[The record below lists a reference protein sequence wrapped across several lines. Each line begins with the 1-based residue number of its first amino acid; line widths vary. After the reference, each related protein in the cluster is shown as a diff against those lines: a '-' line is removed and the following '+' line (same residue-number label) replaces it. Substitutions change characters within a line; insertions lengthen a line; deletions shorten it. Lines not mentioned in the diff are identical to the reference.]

1 MQKLVS
7 ILFLCLFV
15 GSSFSAFHDAEL
27 GEHTS
32 REASARATGVD
43 VTVTDIS
50 FSYTTAG
57 DEEQYRMFSSNY
69 PVIGFN
75 RPAELYIVDAVVNVP
90 IQVDI
95 IVENLGTSNSGTIDV
110 NIKVLHNEYSLF
122 EMVNETVLM
131 NSLNGGNSDTVS
143 QVFTPTY
150 SGNHTLVI
158 RSTSSLLDDNAQN
171 DENVGSFT
179 VASQYLNCDELIGWS
194 AGMQWGLSTD
204 TALSM
209 GSSCHVGNGQS
220 STYSNNLVTA
230 LVTPVM
236 DMSDAVSNPTRT
248 NGLGFYYTG
257 SVVAGDVLKIEV
269 LSAMGGWYQLGSIS
283 NSIDQNF
290 VDGQDYQT
298 FSVTHAGATSPLL
311 PVPQE
316 YFHSQ
321 TQFRF
326 LFESDASET
335 DIGYFLDEL
344 VFVYDQK
351 VRPEEYSLSSNGVS
365 TVGSVPGQWGN
376 VRVEVTNDGNI
387 SDSVL
392 PEISGLPAGWNIYFA
407 NPSGVSINSE
417 IGVLLAPGESK
428 FIDIKIKPDGNATT
442 GLQQMV
448 FRGVSSQYD
457 TINTTLAMQF
467 QVVPDREPYVVKPE
481 LTPSCPPGNTCPIS
495 IEVRN
500 LGDATDVF
508 DLVIDSSTLP
518 NGWGVQ
524 FAWTQ
529 DSSIL
534 VRTDTPVY
542 VDLTMTIPQDAI
554 PDSMFTFSL
563 TANSQ
568 NNSIRTHTQPIDV
581 AASMVSNAAI
591 GISEAQL
598 QNDLMVDAGETISI
612 EFTIWNNA
620 TRQDIFSIEI
630 LHDAPG
636 QWIIEQP
643 NMDNAVINGESHT
656 SFSIDVTSPVNG
668 QAGDVAPTITPV
680 VLSKR
685 SGMEFQGIP
694 VDGITVNTVSDLELR
709 LLEAPQKL
717 TPGLASKLSLEIE
730 NNGNGAVSATLESDS
745 IPSSWEWWM
754 KIDESN
760 HTGVVELTAPYDNE
774 DIQMVEVWILLPSA
788 EKAGEIHTIEFTVSN
803 GDGLT
808 DLEPLDNTITFDSI
822 TASVRIPSMD
832 WDMTETTASVGD
844 TASVNVTVKNIGN
857 AVDEH
862 FMVMSSISTSPP
874 HDGVMAF
881 LSIGTSGASRPLDI
895 LNPFRMNAGQEMIIV
910 VDIIIPE
917 DMPLNTRIVVKFD
930 VIAGEDVESR
940 PYELKHEIMILIDK
954 QRVMDAEMSQ
964 QSTQTYTT
972 GIPAPFWINVTSTS
986 TQPEQYLILVQQPEQ
1001 WQTICQGVLVNS
1013 DGQTLQHEAG
1023 HLIPK
1028 YTDMMCEIHRL
1039 GGDSEGTVTVTIE
1052 STDGEMSWS
1061 DSRSFT
1067 FSEQDSDGM
1076 QMNVEI
1082 IASTIASVL
1091 FLAVILALVLRKK
1104 NPAEEFAEEEFMDI
1118 QETPTT
1124 SGPPV
1129 SSNGP
1134 PVSQPN
1140 SVITVQQVTQG
1151 ESEQRSQGP
1160 QVPSAGLPA
1169 GWTME
1174 QWQYYGQQYLDGKQ

>member
-7 ILFLCLFV
+7 ILFLCLFI

-392 PEISGLPAGWNIYFA
+392 PEISGLPVGWNIYFA

-1076 QMNVEI
+1076 QMNVEF

-1104 NPAEEFAEEEFMDI
+1104 NPAEELVEEEFMDI

-1140 SVITVQQVTQG
+1140 SVVTVQQVTQV

>member
-7 ILFLCLFV
+7 ILFLCLFI

-1076 QMNVEI
+1076 QMNVEF